1 MSRSRLHAPRPDV
14 AVFAATSGHSGVDR
28 ILANLV
34 PAMVGLGVRVDVL
47 GIEGHGPRFDDLPPG
62 ACVVPLSAR
71 HAVTALPSLCR
82 YLAQKRP
89 HALLSDKD
97 RVNRVALAARFL
109 SRSQTRV
116 AVRLGTTVSV
126 NLRDRGWLERNLQR
140 ASMRWVYPAADAVVV
155 PSKGAAKD
163 LVQWAGVN
171 PARLHIIPSPVVTER
186 IKRLA
191 DARPAHPWMDDPAV
205 PVVLGVGELSERK
218 DFATLVRAF
227 AIVAGKRPCR
237 LVILG
242 EGRKRRELEALAE
255 ALGLSDCVALPG
267 FDPNPYAYLAR
278 AAVFALSSRWEGL
291 PVALVEALAL
301 GVSSV
306 ACDCPSGPHEL
317 LGETGLGG
325 LVAVGDHHA
334 MAGQIE
340 VLIMNPHPRAR
351 CRDAVQAYHD
361 ENSARRYLEALG
373 FPEFITNEE
382 RESRP
387 TCEW

>member
-1 MSRSRLHAPRPDV
+1 MSRSQTSARRPDV

-28 ILANLV
+28 ILGNLV
-34 PAMVGLGVRVDVL
+34 PAMVSLGVRVDVL
-47 GIEGHGPRFDDLPPG
+47 GIEGHGPRFDDLPAG
-62 ACVVPLSAR
+62 ARVVPLSAR
-71 HAVTALPSLCR
+71 HAATALPSLCR
-82 YLAQKRP
+82 YLAHERP

-109 SRSQTRV
+109 SRASTRV

-140 ASMRWVYPAADAVVV
+140 ASMRWAYPAAEAVVV
-155 PSKGAAKD
+155 PSKGVARD
-163 LVQWAGVN
+163 LIQWARVN
-171 PARLHIIPSPVVTER
+171 PARLHVIPSPVVTEQLLQ
-186 IKRLA
+186 LA
-191 DARPAHPWMDDPAV
+191 HARPAHPWMDDPEI

-218 DFATLVRAF
+218 DFSTLVRAF
-227 AIVAGKRPCR
+227 AIVTAKRPCR

-242 EGRKRRELEALAE
+242 EGRKRCELEALAE
-255 ALGLSDCVALPG
+255 ALGVGDRVALPG
-267 FDPNPYAYLAR
+267 FEPNPYAYLAR

-291 PVALVEALAL
+291 GLVLVEALAL

-340 VLIMNPHPRAR
+340 AFLLNPHPQAR
-351 CRDAVQAYHD
+351 CREAVVAYSD

-373 FPEFITNEE
+373 FPEF
-382 RESRP
+382 RKK
-387 TCEW
+387 